1 MYHIHKQFVVNSGTF
16 DLPCDVK
23 LRNLFPLMFRNA
35 CNGEKSIS
43 LFQCN
48 VKLVSARRDSLLV
61 FISYISRSFTYR
73 KPADSYELVSVVS
86 LLVFLLDS

>member
-1 MYHIHKQFVVNSGTF
+1 MYHIHKQFSVNSGTF

-35 CNGEKSIS
+35 CNGEKSLS

-48 VKLVSARRDSLLV
+48 VNKAS
-61 FISYISRSFTYR
+61 IS
-73 KPADSYELVSVVS
+73 
-86 LLVFLLDS
+86 